1 MIRDIVKYIKN
12 DLPGEDG
19 WNSKSTTTPPIN
31 LAEDLLDLGMSKEKI
46 IDHLEEVVSA
56 IRNEYGD

>member
-1 MIRDIVKYIKN
+1 MIRDIIKYIKN
-12 DLPGEDG
+12 DLPGEDT
-19 WNSKSTTTPPIN
+19 WSKSTATPLIN

-46 IDHLEEVVSA
+46 IDHLEEIVSA